1 MGGYHHVLG
10 KTTELLQTA
19 EHRAWSGRTQTPT
32 PGNSGYRMN
41 VGLQGDNRSS
51 SRRWANAGNE
61 GFTAEAEE
69 VRRRG
74 GDAEMGDVRGACAF
88 FRKSL

>member
-19 EHRAWSGRTQTPT
+19 EHRAWSGRTRTLRKLGLPHERWVTGGQPFVE
-32 PGNSGYRMN
+32 PALGKRGNG
-41 VGLQGDNRSS
+41 
-51 SRRWANAGNE
+51 

-69 VRRRG
+69 VHRRG
-74 GDAEMGDVRGACAF
+74 GDAEMGDARGACAF